1 MPVTALKNF
10 PYTVFHLIII
20 LEVDII
26 IINLQ
31 RSWAQRDFEKVPRVS
46 QLPPETHPSERVE
59 IDTTAPTN
67 THTHTPG
74 LLS

>member
-1 MPVTALKNF
+1 MPVTALKHL

-46 QLPPETHPSERVE
+46 QLQPRDPP
-59 IDTTAPTN
+59 
-67 THTHTPG
+67 
-74 LLS
+74 LLKG